1 MTALEQALEAQSV
14 PGTNLKGS
22 VDGANWCF
30 LLPRLELG
38 RVLAV
43 GCLAPSSLA
52 RVAKLGDEVA
62 VWARVADHDRLH
74 LHQGLAGTGPGDWDF
89 SQPVVPRSLADHRLH

>member
-1 MTALEQALEAQSV
+1 MTAFEQALEAQSV
-14 PGTNLKGS
+14 PVTNLKGA

-52 RVAKLGDEVA
+52 TVAKLGDELA
-62 VWARVADHDRLH
+62 VWARVADHDRLR
-74 LHQGLAGTGPGDWDF
+74 G
-89 SQPVVPRSLADHRLH
+89 VIERRSLGNVSILLAERDG